1 MVYDTA
7 VTIFDDRYQA
17 EFAIPFS
24 SIRYSLAEKQDWR
37 ITFGRGFTLDDEITR
52 FVWWANKVDGIEC
65 QTCQLG
71 YLKDIYPP
79 KLSSGKPSYIPALV
93 GGLSEDF
100 VNNES
105 FSSDEA
111 SLFIKYPV
119 SSVDLFEIAIN
130 PDFSQIESDDIR
142 NDINSVNALYFPE
155 RRPFFSEGSE
165 LLKFQSER
173 GFLNLFYSRTINDPS
188 IIGKYTGKIGKT
200 SYGVISA
207 RDDSCLLYTSPSPR
221 DT

>member
-173 GFLNLFYSRTINDPS
+173 GFLNLFYS
-188 IIGKYTGKIGKT
+188 
-200 SYGVISA
+200 
-207 RDDSCLLYTSPSPR
+207 LLLF
-221 DT
+221 